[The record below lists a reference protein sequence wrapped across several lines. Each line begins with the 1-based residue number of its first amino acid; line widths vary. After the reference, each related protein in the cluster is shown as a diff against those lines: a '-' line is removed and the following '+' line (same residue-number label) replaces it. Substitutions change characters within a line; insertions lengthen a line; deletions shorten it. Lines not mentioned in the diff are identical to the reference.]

1 MMKLYNVFFPI
12 WLIFLI
18 PTIWLIAIPL
28 NFIIDSIILF
38 ISMKVFK
45 IEDKK
50 NFYLKHIF
58 FIFLFG
64 FLSDM
69 LGALMLLTIT
79 VISSNISGLELW
91 LALIGVVIASFF
103 IFFFNYSFTFRKIEE
118 EQRRKLSL
126 IFALFTAPIAFLIPT
141 SIFM

>member
-1 MMKLYNVFFPI
+1 MKLYNVFFPI

-28 NFIIDSIILF
+28 NFIIDSIILI

-79 VISSNISGLELW
+79 VISSSISGLELW
-91 LALIGVVIASFF
+91 LALIGVLVASFF
-103 IFFFNYSFTFRKIEE
+103 IFFFNYTFTFKKIEE
-118 EQRRKLSL
+118 EQRRKLAL
-126 IFALFTAPIAFLIPT
+126 IFALFSAPIAFLIPT

>member
-1 MMKLYNVFFPI
+1 MMKLYNILFPI
-12 WLIFLI
+12 WLLFLV

-79 VISSNISGLELW
+79 VISSSISGLELW
-91 LALIGVVIASFF
+91 LALIGVVVASFF

-118 EQRRKLSL
+118 EQRRKLAL
-126 IFALFTAPIAFLIPT
+126 IFAFFSAPIAFLIPT

>member
-1 MMKLYNVFFPI
+1 MMKLYNILFPI
-12 WLIFLI
+12 WLLFLV

-79 VISSNISGLELW
+79 VISSSISGLELW
-91 LALIGVVIASFF
+91 LALIGVLVASFF
-103 IFFFNYSFTFRKIEE
+103 IFFFNYTFTFKKIEE
-118 EQRRKLSL
+118 EQRRKLAL
-126 IFALFTAPIAFLIPT
+126 IFALFSAPIAFLIPT

>member
-91 LALIGVVIASFF
+91 LALIGVVVAYFF

>member
-1 MMKLYNVFFPI
+1 MMKLYNILFPI
-12 WLIFLI
+12 WLLFLV

-79 VISSNISGLELW
+79 VISSSISGLELW
-91 LALIGVVIASFF
+91 LALIGVVVASFF

-118 EQRRKLSL
+118 EQRRKLAL
-126 IFALFTAPIAFLIPT
+126 IFAIFTAPIAFLIPT

>member
-1 MMKLYNVFFPI
+1 MMKLYNILFPI
-12 WLIFLI
+12 WLLFLV

-79 VISSNISGLELW
+79 VISSSISGLELW
-91 LALIGVVIASFF
+91 LALIGVVVASFF
-103 IFFFNYSFTFRKIEE
+103 IFFFNYSFTFRK
-118 EQRRKLSL
+118 RKIWISFKFNVNSII
-126 IFALFTAPIAFLIPT
+126 IFWIRFIC
-141 SIFM
+141 

>member
-28 NFIIDSIILF
+28 VFIIDSIILF
-38 ISMKVFK
+38 ISMKVLK

-79 VISSNISGLELW
+79 VISSSISGLEPW
-91 LALIGVVIASFF
+91 LALTGVLVASFF
-103 IFFFNYSFTFRKIEE
+103 IFFFNYTFTFKKIEE
-118 EQRRKLSL
+118 EQRRKLAL
-126 IFALFTAPIAFLIPT
+126 IFTLFSAPIAFLSPT

>member
-1 MMKLYNVFFPI
+1 MMKLYNILFPI
-12 WLIFLI
+12 WLLFLV

-79 VISSNISGLELW
+79 VISSSISGLELW
-91 LALIGVVIASFF
+91 LALIGVVVASFF

-118 EQRRKLSL
+118 EQRRKLAL
-126 IFALFTAPIAFLIPT
+126 IFALFSAPIAFLIPT

>member
-1 MMKLYNVFFPI
+1 
-12 WLIFLI
+12 
-18 PTIWLIAIPL
+18 
-28 NFIIDSIILF
+28 
-38 ISMKVFK
+38 MKVFK

-64 FLSDM
+64 FISDM

-79 VISSNISGLELW
+79 VISSSISGLELW
-91 LALIGVVIASFF
+91 LALIGVLVASFF
-103 IFFFNYSFTFRKIEE
+103 IFFFNYTFTFKKIEE
-118 EQRRKLSL
+118 EQRRKLAL
-126 IFALFTAPIAFLIPT
+126 IFAFFTAPIAFLIPT

>member
-1 MMKLYNVFFPI
+1 MMKLYNILFPI
-12 WLIFLI
+12 WLLFLV

-38 ISMKVFK
+38 ISMKVLK

-91 LALIGVVIASFF
+91 LALIGVVVASFF